1 MNNDQISKEEL
12 ANQIFQSGASK
23 RENGLYEESIVDFL
37 SALRI
42 NPNHLAANYQM
53 VYSLTSLNRYNEALF
68 YANKIVELEPSH
80 STYEQRA
87 YVKAELGDLEGAEE
101 DKKISW
107 SIPKDDC
114 WF

>member
-1 MNNDQISKEEL
+1 METEAEQL
-12 ANQIFQSGASK
+12 FQSGADK
-23 RENGLYEESIVDFL
+23 REKGLYEESILDFL
-37 SALRI
+37 SALSI

-53 VYSLTSLNRYNEALF
+53 IYSLHSLNRFNEALF

-87 YVKAELGDLEGAEE
+87 YVKGELGDLEGAAE

-114 WF
+114 WC